1 MTDSGKKNINDQ
13 GEDRPLTM
21 QHIALDLISLPE
33 PEVFAW
39 WQTAS
44 AHERKYMEQCLEL
57 LDKILD
63 QQLLENFDHRLS
75 RPH

>member
-1 MTDSGKKNINDQ
+1 MTNPIKKTINDQ
-13 GEDRPLTM
+13 GIDRAVTM
-21 QHIALDLISLPE
+21 QHVALDLISLPE
-33 PEVFAW
+33 PEVFTW

-44 AHERKYMEQCLEL
+44 AQERKYMEQCLEL